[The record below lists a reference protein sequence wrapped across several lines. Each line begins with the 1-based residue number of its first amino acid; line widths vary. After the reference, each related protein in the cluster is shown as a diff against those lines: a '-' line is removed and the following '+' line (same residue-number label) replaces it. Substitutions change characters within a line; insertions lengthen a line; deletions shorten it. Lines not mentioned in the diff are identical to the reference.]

1 MMCDGLEP
9 RYACACLYVAQQM
22 LFIFKSPT
30 EVTYVQLVHH
40 CYCSPFM
47 SSADLSQHVSVC
59 PAVSCLCSRHSTG
72 RCISC
77 ALLQVRSRFRAEFVN
92 RIDEFTVFNPLAR
105 ADIKRIVKLQ
115 AKRVEERLTAKKMK
129 MRLTDNPMEFLAV
142 RDCILT

>member
-1 MMCDGLEP
+1 MCDGLEP
-9 RYACACLYVAQQM
+9 RYVCACLYVAQQM

-77 ALLQVRSRFRAEFVN
+77 ALLQVRSRFRPEFVN

-105 ADIKRIVKLQ
+105 ADVNHQSDVLCCRFAPTSGQSLST
-115 AKRVEERLTAKKMK
+115 ELTSSRCSTLSPGQTSSA
-129 MRLTDNPMEFLAV
+129 L
-142 RDCILT
+142 